1 MVCIT
6 EGKRI
11 KSVLVSLLIT
21 VSVGYSQNTLD
32 YYIKS
37 ALENSPALKESISLS
52 EKTKIRENIIRAEYR
67 QPKIYLSGDVYYP
80 PLFPDKN
87 DPKAIGFD
95 VSITDGGLYS
105 ALLNIQQPLFNKSFI
120 ETNNIKL
127 KAEREA
133 YTNRSDLTKH
143 QLEKEVTDRYILS
156 YKIFT
161 QIIFVRSVK
170 ELLEQQKVLIESLA
184 KGGIYNKSDI
194 LLINIEIQNRVMEL
208 ADLQSL
214 FDKSIADLNEMC
226 GLPNNPAKELT
237 SPGITLN
244 IISIKSKFLEKYK
257 IDSIQSVSDLQV
269 ANLKYKPRFNL
280 YGNTGINAIELQ
292 GIQRKFGVGIGINMI
307 IPIYDG
313 HQKKYSGQEI
323 DIDLGIIRNYR
334 QNFII
339 RNQTRLNSILNDLK
353 NIDHKIQSC
362 QLQLNNYEALIDL
375 YKAKLQLGEV
385 KMIDYMNIMRLYV
398 SVNNEL
404 SLSEANKLLII
415 NENNFYNW

>member
-226 GLPNNPAKELT
+226 GLPNIQAKELT